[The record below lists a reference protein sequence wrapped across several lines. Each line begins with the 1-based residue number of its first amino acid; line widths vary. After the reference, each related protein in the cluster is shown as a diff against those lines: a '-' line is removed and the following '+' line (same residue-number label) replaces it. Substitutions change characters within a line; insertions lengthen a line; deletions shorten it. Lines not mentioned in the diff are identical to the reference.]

1 MTQTAATDPAAAPH
15 DEAAV
20 DVQEAPLP
28 ETAYRQND
36 QGAGKMDLLLD
47 TTVEV
52 SATLGSVQMP
62 IGELLRMGTGSVIL
76 LDREVGD
83 PVDVL
88 LGGIPFAK
96 GHLVVVE
103 NHLAVRLTEVKAVEQ
118 NGADEAAWAGTN
130 GGD

>member
-1 MTQTAATDPAAAPH
+1 MTQTSATDATDPAAEPK
-15 DEAAV
+15 DE
-20 DVQEAPLP
+20 P
-28 ETAYRQND
+28 EVEVRDASLHEVPPYQND
-36 QGAGKMDLLLD
+36 QGTGKIDLLLE

-62 IGELLRMGTGSVIL
+62 IGELLRMGTGSVIQ
-76 LDREVGD
+76 LDRELGE

-103 NHLAVRLTEVKAVEQ
+103 NRLAIRLTEVKAVQAE
-118 NGADEAAWAGTN
+118 GADAAAEAE
-130 GGD
+130 

>member
-1 MTQTAATDPAAAPH
+1 MTQTSTTEPAVEPQS
-15 DEAAV
+15 EPEV
-20 DVQEAPLP
+20 DVQEAPLREVTP
-28 ETAYRQND
+28 HQND
-36 QGAGKMDLLLD
+36 QGTGKIDLLLE

-76 LDREVGD
+76 LDREVGA

-103 NHLAVRLTEVKAVEQ
+103 NRLAVRLTEVEAVTPE
-118 NGADEAAWAGTN
+118 GPDEAAD
-130 GGD
+130 GG

>member
-1 MTQTAATDPAAAPH
+1 MTQTSTTDPAAAPQ
-15 DEAAV
+15 DAAEV

-28 ETAYRQND
+28 EVHHQQND
-36 QGAGKMDLLLD
+36 QGTGKMDLLLD

-76 LDREVGD
+76 LDRQTGD
-83 PVDVL
+83 PVDLL

-103 NHLAVRLTEVKAVEQ
+103 NRLAVRLTEVEAMAPD
-118 NGADEAAWAGTN
+118 GLDEAAD
-130 GGD
+130 GD